1 MARDL
6 TTSFPAAG
14 ARRALATAAVLAVGA
29 VSCHTFPTDPNA
41 TRWDP
46 PPAQDPLGNIT
57 GLVLDQ
63 VTNQRIAGVRVWA
76 GDVVSISDANGNYN
90 LPSLRGNQVL
100 IQAWK
105 DGYDTTRVSY
115 QINSVNSVYNVRIRV
130 REQ

>member
-1 MARDL
+1 MRRL
-6 TTSFPAAG
+6 PLP
-14 ARRALATAAVLAVGA
+14 RRALLPLILLVAAVA
-29 VSCHTFPTDPNA
+29 SCHTFPNEPNA
-41 TRWDP
+41 TRWEP

-63 VTNQRIAGVRVWA
+63 VTSQRIAGARVWV

-105 DGYDTTRVSY
+105 EGFDTTRVSY
-115 QINSVNSVYNVRIRV
+115 QILSVNSVYNVRIRTQE
-130 REQ
+130 R